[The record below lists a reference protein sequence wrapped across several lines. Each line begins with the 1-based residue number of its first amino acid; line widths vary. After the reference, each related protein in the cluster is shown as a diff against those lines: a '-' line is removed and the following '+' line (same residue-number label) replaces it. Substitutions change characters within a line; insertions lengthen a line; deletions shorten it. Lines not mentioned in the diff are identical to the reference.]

1 MEPYKARKMPFD
13 YTPSNE
19 ISALLFEARE
29 IYGEYK
35 GYLRNM
41 QFDYK
46 CFLEAEYSLELYNSF
61 KIDGAK
67 IDKDNTYFM
76 PYMVKNNI
84 SIEFEN
90 LKKSLSFALSK
101 LQNGKIDIPF
111 YNNINKMLFMD
122 CKKDNKTKGS
132 GHLRKKQN
140 FLLKPGLAG
149 SVVSFIPPVYTE
161 VNELMKNMCEYIN
174 SKEDEVF
181 LSTALTHYQYEKIH
195 PYLSGNGKM
204 GRFMIPVQVSF
215 YKNEPPILFI
225 SESIDALKN
234 TYFTLLSGEIEEDVE
249 KFVKFFLQCIIN
261 QCTINIK
268 RIKKINKVYK
278 NDLEE
283 FKIEIGGTTIYKIY
297 PEMMKKIVFTTSDI
311 VNDCG
316 IHINSVNKVINKLVD
331 KGFLIKQKKKDTNRV
346 TFCYKNAYDVFMN

>member
-90 LKKSLSFALSK
+90 LKKSLSFALSE

-111 YNNINKMLFMD
+111 YNNINKILFMD

-195 PYLSGNGKM
+195 PYL
-204 GRFMIPVQVSF
+204 
-215 YKNEPPILFI
+215 
-225 SESIDALKN
+225 
-234 TYFTLLSGEIEEDVE
+234 
-249 KFVKFFLQCIIN
+249 
-261 QCTINIK
+261 
-268 RIKKINKVYK
+268 
-278 NDLEE
+278 
-283 FKIEIGGTTIYKIY
+283 
-297 PEMMKKIVFTTSDI
+297 
-311 VNDCG
+311 
-316 IHINSVNKVINKLVD
+316 
-331 KGFLIKQKKKDTNRV
+331 
-346 TFCYKNAYDVFMN
+346 